1 MSMRRLRSDRRLKGL
16 DQSLGRRNRKRIV
29 DVDALIASAAFDLDP
44 ETLRGTVANGAAV
57 SAITDRK
64 GMTLAGAT
72 NQPTYMTAATPNGK
86 AALNFLSASSHRLT
100 SSGDHSAV
108 DNMFAGQGS
117 FILMATKAV
126 TTGGGGFG
134 RVFNKGSTGT
144 PDRFGIAGLVGGI
157 PAGALGAAFS
167 TTNPSMQLDETLPLN
182 AWHVVGIHYSADNP
196 NVFEYVLNDGPY
208 KAKAPGT
215 LPAGNYVDNVADALI
230 LGNNPAF
237 TRGWNG
243 QVARMIIIR
252 KKPTKAEML
261 AAVAWLRTTI
271 GAA

>member
-1 MSMRRLRSDRRLKGL
+1 MRRLRSDRRLKGL

-64 GMTLAGAT
+64 GMTLAAAT
-72 NQPTYMTAATPNGK
+72 NQPTYMAAATPNGK
-86 AALNFLSASSHRLT
+86 SALNFLSASSHRLI

-117 FILMATKAV
+117 FVLMATKAI
-126 TTGGGGFG
+126 TTGGGGFA
-134 RVFNKGSTGT
+134 RVFNKGSTRT
-144 PDRFGIAGLVGGI
+144 PDRFGIAGLVGGV

-167 TTNPSMQLDETLPLN
+167 TTSPSMQLDETMPLN
-182 AWHVVGIHYSADNP
+182 AWHVVGIHYSADDP
-196 NVFEYVLNDGPY
+196 NVFEYVLNDGAY
-208 KAKAPGT
+208 KTKAPGT
-215 LPAGNYVDNVADALI
+215 LPVGNYADNVADALF

-243 QVARMIIIR
+243 QVARMIVIR
-252 KKPTKAEML
+252 KKPTASEML
-261 AAVAWLRTTI
+261 AAVAWLRNAI
-271 GAA
+271 GVA